1 MLPNT
6 PKRDG
11 AILAEQIRKKIAES
25 LLHYGNT
32 AIHITASFGVSVLDK
47 NTEIKQALTQTD
59 EAMYLA
65 KRNGGNQ
72 VVAFTALL

>member
-47 NTEIKQALTQTD
+47 NTEIKQALT
-59 EAMYLA
+59 
-65 KRNGGNQ
+65 
-72 VVAFTALL
+72 